1 MNIVDSELRGKLLQR
16 LRVIAKLQQWLWEEA
31 TVIAD
36 EILDCEL
43 DAVLRTIPELAVAS
57 AGEGADLT
65 EDDLDGFLDSCERII
80 TIQSITILGP
90 TSGPNSDLP
99 VE

>member
-16 LRVIAKLQQWLWEEA
+16 LRVMAKLQLWLWEEA

-43 DAVLRTIPELAVAS
+43 DAVLKTIPELAVAS
-57 AGEGADLT
+57 AGEGVGLT
-65 EDDLDGFLDSCERII
+65 EDDLDGFLDSCER
-80 TIQSITILGP
+80 TVTVQSITILDP
-90 TSGPNSDLP
+90 RSGPNADLL